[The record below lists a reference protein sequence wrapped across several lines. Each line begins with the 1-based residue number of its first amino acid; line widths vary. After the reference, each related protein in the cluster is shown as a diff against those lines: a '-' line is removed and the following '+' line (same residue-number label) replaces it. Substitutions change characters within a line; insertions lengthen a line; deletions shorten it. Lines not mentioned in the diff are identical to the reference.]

1 MLLESR
7 KVKLNTRVNIEV
19 RRTIPH
25 KQLRTIGAFCFVDY
39 FGPTEQTDAMVV
51 AAHPH
56 TGLQTVT
63 WLFEGEVEHRDSIG
77 SIQTIKPG
85 QLNLMTAG
93 RGISHSEVSR
103 KTEGNLHGIQL
114 WVALDDNSRKTDPEF
129 EHIEQSEIVET
140 DSMKA
145 RVFMGSM
152 LGVESKAKIFSDLVA
167 AEIDLEPGEHR
178 IALNPEFEYGLLL
191 IVGDALVS
199 GDNLNQADLM
209 YFPKGDASMQITANI
224 KAKVVLIGG
233 VPFEERLVM
242 WWNFIARS
250 HEEIQNMREMW
261 NDEQHRM
268 AGDDNFGVFKDD
280 IGGWI
285 PAPDMPNLQLRSRG
299 QLG

>member
-39 FGPTEQTDAMVV
+39 FGPTDQTDAMVV

-93 RGISHSEVSR
+93 RGISHSEISR

-114 WVALDDNSRKTDPEF
+114 WVALDDSSRNTDPEF
-129 EHIEQSEIVET
+129 EHIEQSQLVET
-140 DSMKA
+140 DSMRA

-167 AEIDLEPGEHR
+167 AEIDLEPGEHE
-178 IALNPEFEYGLLL
+178 IELNPEFEYGVLL
-191 IVGDALVS
+191 VGGDVAVS
-199 GDNLNQADLM
+199 EEKLNQADVI
-209 YFPKGDASMQITANI
+209 YFPKGETSMKITANS
-224 KAKVVLIGG
+224 KTKVVLIGG

-242 WWNFIARS
+242 WWNFIART
-250 HEEIQNMREMW
+250 HEEIENMREMW

-268 AGDDNFGVFKDD
+268 SGDDNFGVFKDD
-280 IGGWI
+280 VGGWI